1 MTCACKDSKTTP
13 RSDSQ
18 LNYEQEQYLVDLLN
32 RDYSE
37 DGERSDAGQMKCKVG
52 KPCNGRCIPQ
62 NHKCGAPGG
71 MRSAMNSAVGGMRSG
86 MGSNL
91 GKGLAAGAAG
101 LALAGGAA
109 LAHNQVQKAGGYR
122 NVANSGL
129 NKAEGGIDHVNNEVQ
144 TAAKKVVREAANAAT
159 APGASRETVEKS
171 NNTIKGTRA
180 VGRATNQAAK
190 KGKSYVQALRNK
202 VNQGTQK
209 KVAGRKLAIAAG
221 S

>member
-37 DGERSDAGQMKCKVG
+37 DGERTDAGQMKCKVG

-62 NHKCGAPGG
+62 NHRCLPP
-71 MRSAMNSAVGGMRSG
+71 GGMRSG

-91 GKGLAAGAAG
+91 GKGLAAGATG

-129 NKAEGGIDHVNNEVQ
+129 NKAEGGIDRVNNKVQ
-144 TAAKKVVREAANAAT
+144 TATTKVVREAANAAK

-171 NNTIKGTRA
+171 NNTIKGARA
-180 VGRATNQAAK
+180 VGRASKHVSNQ
-190 KGKSYVQALRNK
+190 GKAYVQALRNK

-209 KVAGRKLAIAAG
+209 KVAGRRLAIAAG